1 MSIAWHS
8 ARTGGGWGHENELLA
23 KLPKIRMPKG
33 AKGDKL
39 MKGRP
44 ITAEEFDRL
53 LDKVVSVVGKDKA
66 EGWKHFL
73 RGRWWSGLRIGESLT
88 VTWDQWGD
96 GLIVD
101 TSGKY
106 VMLRIPATG
115 EKGGKNRLY
124 PVAPEFAE
132 FLLATPEDQRTGF
145 VFNPVPSR
153 VVKNERATRE
163 TASKT
168 VAKIGMTAGIVVD
181 KKDDKASYAS
191 AHDLRRAFGFR
202 WSRRVMPAVLKEL
215 MRHADIGTTMKFYVG
230 TQAEATAEILYRSIT
245 VEDDLIP
252 VTKSNNF

>member
-1 MSIAWHS
+1 
-8 ARTGGGWGHENELLA
+8 
-23 KLPKIRMPKG
+23 
-33 AKGDKL
+33 

-44 ITAEEFDRL
+44 ATAEEFDRM
-53 LDKVVSVVGKDKA
+53 LDKVEGIVGEDKA
-66 EGWKHFL
+66 EAWKHFL
-73 RGRWWSGLRIGESLT
+73 RGLWWSGLRIGESLT
-88 VTWDQWGD
+88 VTWEQWAD

-106 VMLRIPATG
+106 VMLRIPASG

-145 VFNPVPSR
+145 VFNPAPHR
-153 VVKNERATRE
+153 VVKHDRATRE

-168 VAKIGMTAGIVVD
+168 VAKIGKAAGVVVD
-181 KKDDKASYAS
+181 KKDGESSYAS

-215 MRHADIGTTMKFYVG
+215 MRHESIETTMKYYVG
-230 TQAEATAEILYRSIT
+230 TQAEATAEMLYQAVYGSENLVGNLVDIA
-245 VEDDLIP
+245 P
-252 VTKSNNF
+252 